1 MAQEPELTLNQPI
14 NSADTSAEPEVV
26 IDSLTD
32 KPAYVG
38 EIYQIYKAG
47 SDAKSLP
54 IDRVFAAVELAL
66 SQVPQPSAELARIDA
81 ARKIPSVQQRLADL
95 NKDAK

>member
-1 MAQEPELTLNQPI
+1 MTQEPELTLNQPI
-14 NSADTSAEPEVV
+14 DSAEPVV
-26 IDSLTD
+26 ANEAVID

>member
-1 MAQEPELTLNQPI
+1 MTQEPELTLNQPI
-14 NSADTSAEPEVV
+14 DSADTSAEPEVA
-26 IDSLTD
+26 IDSVTD

-38 EIYQIYKAG
+38 EIYQIYKARG
-47 SDAKSLP
+47 DAKSLP

-81 ARKIPSVQQRLADL
+81 ARKIPSLEQRLAEL
-95 NKDAK
+95 NKEAE